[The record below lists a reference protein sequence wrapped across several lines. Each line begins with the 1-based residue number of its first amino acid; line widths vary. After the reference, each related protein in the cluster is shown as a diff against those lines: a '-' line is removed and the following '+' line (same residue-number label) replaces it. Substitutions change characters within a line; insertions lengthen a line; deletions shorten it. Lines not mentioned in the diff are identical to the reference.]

1 MSESLQA
8 EERRL
13 LQQVPAVSVHA
24 KISGAHARSF
34 AAAKSTRCDASANT
48 EPAAMESDGCV
59 TAALAEIEVQR
70 KQLAAKELEI
80 DRYSRQIEQLSEHVA
95 YVNEMLNARE
105 AKLLDFEEQL
115 NGREAVTGKAK
126 AGKKVFKTYCVACHG
141 ANAEGNIAMGA
152 PNLKNGIWLYGGSAE
167 QIGHTLRNGRN
178 GVMPAFG
185 DTLSEDKVHIL
196 AAYVYGL
203 SQ

>member
-24 KISGAHARSF
+24 KISGVHARSF
-34 AAAKSTRCDASANT
+34 AAAKSMRCDASANT

-115 NGREAVTGKAK
+115 NGREAVLRYRCP
-126 AGKKVFKTYCVACHG
+126 VVACLNG
-141 ANAEGNIAMGA
+141 CEAEEKDPSKIRSKEAYLHLTQICSQRELGTNGFEDRS
-152 PNLKNGIWLYGGSAE
+152 NLA
-167 QIGHTLRNGRN
+167 
-178 GVMPAFG
+178 
-185 DTLSEDKVHIL
+185 
-196 AAYVYGL
+196 
-203 SQ
+203 